1 MINFWA
7 NWTFLWYRVIVVRPS
22 MSQTIWPI
30 KESTESLSNSTSK
43 DETDYRCSSWVCT
56 IQARNKGILQSMVYP
71 RNMLL
76 ITVGAWRIQ
85 AKQNWQNTTIK
96 SRPFSRNC
104 WKTGDKGTNYT
115 LSEKGKRNKSYRG
128 CSVRNMDLQNA
139 GPLTKKKDHHQLMS
153 TMIIK
158 LVIDFTAGNLSW
170 SSNRPKLWLAST
182 DKSPTFSI
190 GWPPRSHETLNCSN
204 FPEKIRDQ
212 FGDMTFVMH
221 KQLTLEDITS
231 YVLTSHF
238 QKHLI
243 PSMSKAGGGSELT
256 LGFGV

>member
-1 MINFWA
+1 
-7 NWTFLWYRVIVVRPS
+7 
-22 MSQTIWPI
+22 
-30 KESTESLSNSTSK
+30 
-43 DETDYRCSSWVCT
+43 
-56 IQARNKGILQSMVYP
+56 
-71 RNMLL
+71 
-76 ITVGAWRIQ
+76 
-85 AKQNWQNTTIK
+85 
-96 SRPFSRNC
+96 
-104 WKTGDKGTNYT
+104 
-115 LSEKGKRNKSYRG
+115 
-128 CSVRNMDLQNA
+128 
-139 GPLTKKKDHHQLMS
+139 
-153 TMIIK
+153 MIIK